1 MRWSDEYWPLVIEA
15 YKKKPEGVKPQ
26 FSCTVVDVS
35 LRLHIPPKEIV
46 RRLQELQKMDSPSL
60 RRLYDELKSPN
71 KLRKTVQTLQKQEGF
86 GTAGKFFDDVDT
98 NESWELD
105 FRPIE
110 TEPRLMPIHL
120 IIILDLYFH
129 LTPTTMTVETD
140 EIRDLARQLR
150 ITPGLIVQVLDV
162 YKFCDPYLNNSD
174 IMIDPL
180 LFPCKDVWNRFADS
194 MGKKLSDTA
203 AELKEYFK

>member
-1 MRWSDEYWPLVIEA
+1 MRWSDEYWPLVVET
-15 YKKKPEGVKPQ
+15 YKKKPEGVKPL
-26 FSCTVVDVS
+26 FSRPVVDIS

-46 RRLQELQKMDSPSL
+46 RRLQDLQKMDSPSL
-60 RRLYDELKSPN
+60 RRLYDELKNPR
-71 KLRKTVQTLQKQEGF
+71 KLRKTVQALQKQEGF
-86 GTAGKFFDDVDT
+86 GTAGKFFDDIET

-110 TEPRLMPIHL
+110 AEPRLMPIHL

-129 LTPTTMTVETD
+129 LTPTTMIVETD

-203 AELKEYFK
+203 TELKEYFK